1 MDLKCFD
8 IIGFV
13 IILKRFPFFIISAG
27 GVFIVKMVHSE
38 VCGLSCITGTL
49 LLETHVAGS
58 FSIIFYFQAPQ
69 LTFYTTL
76 YWDAQIL

>member
-38 VCGLSCITGTL
+38 VCVVRDTRCCKFFNHFLFPGTTINVL
-49 LLETHVAGS
+49 HHIVLGCTNSLE
-58 FSIIFYFQAPQ
+58 I
-69 LTFYTTL
+69 
-76 YWDAQIL
+76 